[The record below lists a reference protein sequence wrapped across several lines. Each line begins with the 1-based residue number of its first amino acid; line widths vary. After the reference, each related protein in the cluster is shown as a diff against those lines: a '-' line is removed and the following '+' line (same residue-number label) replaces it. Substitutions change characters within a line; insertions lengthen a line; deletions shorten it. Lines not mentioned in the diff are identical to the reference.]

1 DVSRAT
7 KGTALANLLPI
18 DPKEQITALVVV
30 KDFVPGVFMV
40 MATSRGIVKKTSFDN
55 FASVRSSGLIAMKLR
70 GDEELVAAEVVTQKD
85 EVVLVTQK
93 GQGVRFAVK
102 GLRPASR
109 ASGGV
114 RGIRL
119 SPGDRLVAMDAIFP
133 EAHLLTVTEK
143 GFGKRSRA
151 RNFPLQA
158 RGGKGVIAHRVNE
171 KTGDVIS
178 AKLVPPNQHVII
190 ISSKGIII
198 RVPVD
203 EEISLLGR
211 DTQGVRVNRID
222 QDDSVASMAFVH
234 QGDNK
239 VGDKAKA

>member
-1 DVSRAT
+1 
-7 KGTALANLLPI
+7 
-18 DPKEQITALVVV
+18 
-30 KDFVPGVFMV
+30 
-40 MATSRGIVKKTSFDN
+40 
-55 FASVRSSGLIAMKLR
+55 
-70 GDEELVAAEVVTQKD
+70 
-85 EVVLVTQK
+85 
-93 GQGVRFAVK
+93 
-102 GLRPASR
+102 
-109 ASGGV
+109 
-114 RGIRL
+114 
-119 SPGDRLVAMDAIFP
+119 MDAIFP
-133 EAHLLTVTEK
+133 DANLLTITEK

-171 KTGDVIS
+171 KTGCVIS

-203 EEISLLGR
+203 EEISLFGR

-234 QGDNK
+234 Q
-239 VGDKAKA
+239 